1 MGRAKRRGAKFQSS
15 PPTGNLTGVG
25 KHNTA
30 SPSLK
35 KKKRTYL
42 TRAQR
47 KRREEERW
55 AKMAGPVTIT
65 QTKSITREGNNQ

>member
-15 PPTGNLTGVG
+15 PPTGNLNGEG
-25 KHNTA
+25 KRNTA
-30 SPSLK
+30 KPSLG

-47 KRREEERW
+47 RKREEARW
-55 AKMAGPVTIT
+55 AKMAGPITIT
-65 QTKSITREGNNQ
+65 QTK